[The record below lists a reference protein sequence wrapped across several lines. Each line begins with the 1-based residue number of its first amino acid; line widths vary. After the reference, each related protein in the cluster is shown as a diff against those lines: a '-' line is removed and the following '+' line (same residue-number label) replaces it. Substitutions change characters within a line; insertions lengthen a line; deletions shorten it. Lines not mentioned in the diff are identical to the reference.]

1 MSETQHSEGETM
13 PVGKDK
19 VVRVFHVMR
28 DDDGAILADTRVD
41 GFEYIHGHGNLIPG
55 LEAALDGRV
64 EGDEIEVTVEPEQ
77 AYGLHDAEGVV
88 EVPRERIEGEAELAP
103 GNMVEAHGPEGRIE
117 MLILEV
123 GDNTVK
129 VDLNHPLA
137 GFRLHFNARVG
148 LVREAHPDEVKH
160 GRVHPGGHH
169 LMTRDSSVPDL
180 PDDERGERMVEDE
193 HKEPR

>member
-1 MSETQHSEGETM
+1 MSDEQQAATPAVE
-13 PVGKDK
+13 KDR

-28 DDDGAILADTRVD
+28 DDDGAVLADTQVD
-41 GFEYIHGHGNLIPG
+41 GFEYIHGHGNLVPG
-55 LEAALDGRV
+55 LESALEGLV
-64 EGDEIEVTVEPEQ
+64 EGDEVEVSVEPEQ

-88 EVPRERIEGEAELAP
+88 EVPRERIEAQAELMP

-123 GDNTVK
+123 GERIVK

-137 GFRLHFNARVG
+137 GFRLHFTARIG
-148 LVREAHPDEVKH
+148 PVRDAHPDEIKH

-169 LMTRDSSVPDL
+169 LMTSDSSVANL
-180 PDDERGERMVEDE
+180 PGEGS
-193 HKEPR
+193 

>member
-1 MSETQHSEGETM
+1 MSEERLQDGQQGTGH
-13 PVGKDK
+13 PVEKDR
-19 VVRVFHVMR
+19 VVRVFHLMR
-28 DDDGAILADTRVD
+28 DDDGAVLADTRVD
-41 GFEYIHGHGNLIPG
+41 GFEYIHGHGNLIAG
-55 LEAALDGRV
+55 LEAALEGHV

-77 AYGLHDAEGVV
+77 AYGLHDIEGVI
-88 EVPRERIEGEAELAP
+88 EVPRERIEAQAELAP

-123 GDNTVK
+123 GHQTVK

-137 GFRLHFNARVG
+137 GFRLHFVARVG

-169 LMTRDSSVPDL
+169 LMTSDSSVPDL
-180 PDDERGERMVEDE
+180 PGQESGQDKGQGA
-193 HKEPR
+193 

>member
-1 MSETQHSEGETM
+1 MSETQHSEGATM

-28 DDDGAILADTRVD
+28 DDDGAVLADTRVD

-55 LEAALDGRV
+55 LEAELEGRA

-77 AYGLHDAEGVV
+77 AYGLHDDEGVI
-88 EVPRERIEGEAELAP
+88 EVPRERIEAQAELAP

-123 GDNTVK
+123 GDRTVK

-137 GFRLHFNARVG
+137 GFRLHFAARIG
-148 LVREAHPDEVKH
+148 LVRDAHPDEIKH

-169 LMTRDSSVPDL
+169 LMTKDSSVPDL
-180 PDDERGERMVEDE
+180 PGEASSQES
-193 HKEPR
+193 

>member
-1 MSETQHSEGETM
+1 MSEAEKQQGGRPRVE
-13 PVGKDK
+13 KDR

-28 DDDGAILADTRVD
+28 DDDGQVLADTQVD

-55 LEAALDGRV
+55 LEAALEGHA

-77 AYGLHDAEGVV
+77 AYGLHDPEAVV
-88 EVPRERIEGEAELAP
+88 EVPKERIDARAELAP
-103 GNMVEAHGPEGRIE
+103 GNMVEAHGPDGRIE

-123 GDNTVK
+123 GDETVK

-137 GFRLHFNARVG
+137 GFRLHFKARVG
-148 LVREAHPDEVKH
+148 LVRDAHPDEIKH

-169 LMTRDSSVPDL
+169 LMTSDSSVHDL
-180 PDDERGERMVEDE
+180 PEDE
-193 HKEPR
+193 S

>member
-1 MSETQHSEGETM
+1 MNEERLQDEQQGGVG
-13 PVGKDK
+13 PVEKDR

-28 DDDGAILADTRVD
+28 DDDGAVLADTRVD

-55 LEAALDGRV
+55 LEAALEGHV

-77 AYGLHDAEGVV
+77 AYGLHDAEGVI
-88 EVPRERIEGEAELAP
+88 EVPRERIEAQAELAP

-123 GDNTVK
+123 GDQTVK

-137 GFRLHFNARVG
+137 GFRLHFTARVG

-169 LMTRDSSVPDL
+169 LMTKDSSVPDL
-180 PDDERGERMVEDE
+180 PSQESSQ
-193 HKEPR
+193 EP

>member
-1 MSETQHSEGETM
+1 MSEMQQGRETLL
-13 PVGKDK
+13 PVEKDRA
-19 VVRVFHVMR
+19 VRVFHVMR
-28 DDDGAILADTRVD
+28 DDDGVVLADTRAD
-41 GFEYIHGHGNLIPG
+41 GFEYIHGHGNLVVG
-55 LEAALDGRV
+55 LENALKGHV

-88 EVPRERIEGEAELAP
+88 EVPRERIEAQAELVP

-123 GDNTVK
+123 GDETVK

-137 GFRLHFNARVG
+137 GFRLHFFARIG
-148 LVREAHPDEVKH
+148 PVRVAHPDEIKH

-169 LMTRDSSVPDL
+169 LMTGDSSVYDL
-180 PDDERGERMVEDE
+180 PEQGS
-193 HKEPR
+193 

>member
-1 MSETQHSEGETM
+1 MSETQESQGATM
-13 PVGKDK
+13 PVEKDK

-28 DDDGAILADTRVD
+28 DDDGAVLADTRVD

-55 LEAALDGRV
+55 LEAELEGHV
-64 EGDEIEVTVEPEQ
+64 EGDEVEVTVEPEQ
-77 AYGLHDAEGVV
+77 AYGLHDPEGVV
-88 EVPRERIEGEAELAP
+88 EVPRERIQGEAELVP

-123 GDNTVK
+123 GDQTVK

-137 GFRLHFNARVG
+137 GFRLHFTARIG
-148 LVREAHPDEVKH
+148 PVRDAHPDEIKH

-169 LMTRDSSVPDL
+169 LMTSDSSVPDL
-180 PDDERGERMVEDE
+180 PGEES
-193 HKEPR
+193 